1 MALSPPVLG
10 SGGGLYGL
18 RLSESSFDDCNMHLL
33 MYALIMSVSAGLL
46 AGDGVVAAGIGAALA
61 AWTRAKA

>member
-1 MALSPPVLG
+1 
-10 SGGGLYGL
+10 
-18 RLSESSFDDCNMHLL
+18 